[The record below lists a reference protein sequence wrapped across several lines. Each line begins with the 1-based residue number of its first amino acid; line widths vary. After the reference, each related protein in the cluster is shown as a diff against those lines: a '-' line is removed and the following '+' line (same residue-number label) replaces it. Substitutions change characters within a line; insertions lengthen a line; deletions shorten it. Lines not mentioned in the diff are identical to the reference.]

1 MPPAV
6 WPLCA
11 WGSRLGEMAAT
22 SDPST
27 KELVQELAQQTST
40 LIRKELALAQ
50 VELKEKG
57 KRAGIGGGLF
67 GTAGLLALYG
77 VAVLIAAVVL
87 ALATAVDGWL
97 AALIVA
103 VVLFAAAGVAALL
116 GKRKVEEASPVAPER
131 AIASTKQDVQ
141 EVREHAR
148 RA

>member
-1 MPPAV
+1 
-6 WPLCA
+6 
-11 WGSRLGEMAAT
+11 MAMAT
-22 SDPST
+22 TADTST
-27 KELVQELAQQTST
+27 KELVQELASQTST
-40 LIRKELALAQ
+40 LIRQELALAQ

-67 GTAGLLALYG
+67 GAAGLFALYG
-77 VAVLIAAVVL
+77 LGALIAAIVL

-103 VVLFAAAGVAALL
+103 VVLFAVAGVAALV
-116 GKRKVEEASPVAPER
+116 GKGQVGKATPPAPEQ

>member
-1 MPPAV
+1 
-6 WPLCA
+6 
-11 WGSRLGEMAAT
+11 MATT
-22 SDPST
+22 SDTST

-67 GTAGLLALYG
+67 GAAGLLAFLG
-77 VAVLIAAVVL
+77 LATLIACAVL
-87 ALATAVDGWL
+87 ALATAVDAWL

-103 VVLFAAAGVAALL
+103 VVLFAGAGIAALV
-116 GKRKVEEASPVAPER
+116 GKREVQQMGSPVPEQ

-141 EVREHAR
+141 EVRDHAR

>member
-1 MPPAV
+1 M
-6 WPLCA
+6 
-11 WGSRLGEMAAT
+11 STT
-22 SDPST
+22 SDTST
-27 KELVQELAQQTST
+27 KELVQELATQTST

-67 GTAGLLALYG
+67 GAAGLLAFLG
-77 VAVLIAAVVL
+77 LATLIACAVL
-87 ALATAVDGWL
+87 ALATAVDAWL

-103 VVLFAAAGVAALL
+103 VVLFAGAGIAALV
-116 GKRKVEEASPVAPER
+116 GKREVQQMGSPVPEQ

-141 EVREHAR
+141 EVRDHAR

>member
-1 MPPAV
+1 
-6 WPLCA
+6 
-11 WGSRLGEMAAT
+11 MAAT
-22 SDPST
+22 ETERPT
-27 KELVQELAQQTST
+27 KELVQELTTEVST
-40 LIRKELALAQ
+40 LVRKELALAQ

-67 GTAGLLALYG
+67 GAAGLFALYG
-77 VAVLIAAVVL
+77 LGALIAAIIL

-103 VVLFAAAGVAALL
+103 VVLFAVAGVAALV
-116 GKRKVEEASPVAPER
+116 GKGQVSRATPPAPEQ

-141 EVREHAR
+141 EVRDHAR

>member
-1 MPPAV
+1 MV
-6 WPLCA
+6 
-11 WGSRLGEMAAT
+11 MAPT
-22 SDPST
+22 SDTST
-27 KELVQELAQQTST
+27 KELVQELSAQTST

-67 GTAGLLALYG
+67 GTAGLLAFLG
-77 VAVLIAAVVL
+77 LATLIACAVL
-87 ALATAVDGWL
+87 ALATAVDAWL

-103 VVLFAAAGVAALL
+103 VVLFAGAGIAALV
-116 GKRKVEEASPVAPER
+116 GKREIQQMGSPVPEQ

-141 EVREHAR
+141 EVRDHAR